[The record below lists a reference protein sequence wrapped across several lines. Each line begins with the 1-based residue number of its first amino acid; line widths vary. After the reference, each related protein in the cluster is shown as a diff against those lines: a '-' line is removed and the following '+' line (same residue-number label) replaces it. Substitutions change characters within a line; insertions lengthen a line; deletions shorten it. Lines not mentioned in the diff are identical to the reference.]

1 VKVLATLVVSIAVLA
16 SCSQKNNDF
25 DPDTIRIPVLGMK
38 GAFIEPI
45 ETKRM
50 STNKDDALPADWFNK
65 IPEIDGVEGVGT
77 DKAYAEFELNP
88 EGVEPIIVAVIDS
101 GVDIHHE
108 DLQGR
113 IWTNPGETGK
123 DEKGND
129 KATNGLDDD
138 ENGYVDDVYGWNY
151 IGGKDG
157 RHIDHETLELTREMV
172 RFEARI
178 ANGEVLDYREKE
190 YFDKL
195 KEAYEEGVAEA
206 KRVVVIIEPINE
218 DIAAAKIILKNKLGM
233 TEFNRGTIEGIQSED
248 EDVLKAKETLMAA
261 INRFGSLARFGRI
274 YNYYSSQLKYYY
286 NKEFN
291 PRAEIVGDDPS
302 DFEDTIYGNNDVIG
316 PDASHG
322 THVAGIIA
330 AVRDND
336 LGIKGVATNVQ
347 IMVLRVV
354 PNGDERDKDVALS
367 VRYAADKGARIIN
380 MSFGKGYSPYKREVD
395 DAFQYAADKNVLL
408 VHAAGNDNQNSDS
421 IRSFPHKWK
430 KDRNGLHLNSIPG
443 WLEIG
448 ASTAYKGLNLP
459 LIFQT
464 MDA

>member
-1 VKVLATLVVSIAVLA
+1 LK
-16 SCSQKNNDF
+16 
-25 DPDTIRIPVLGMK
+25 
-38 GAFIEPI
+38 AFSP
-45 ETKRM
+45 
-50 STNKDDALPADWFNK
+50 
-65 IPEIDGVEGVGT
+65 
-77 DKAYAEFELNP
+77 
-88 EGVEPIIVAVIDS
+88 
-101 GVDIHHE
+101 
-108 DLQGR
+108 
-113 IWTNPGETGK
+113 
-123 DEKGND
+123 
-129 KATNGLDDD
+129 
-138 ENGYVDDVYGWNY
+138 
-151 IGGKDG
+151 
-157 RHIDHETLELTREMV
+157 
-172 RFEARI
+172 
-178 ANGEVLDYREKE
+178 
-190 YFDKL
+190 
-195 KEAYEEGVAEA
+195 
-206 KRVVVIIEPINE
+206 
-218 DIAAAKIILKNKLGM
+218 
-233 TEFNRGTIEGIQSED
+233 ED

-336 LGIKGVATNVQ
+336 LGIKGVATNFKSWFS
-347 IMVLRVV
+347 RVV

-459 LIFQT
+459 ADFSNYGRLTVDFFAPGYDINSTVPGNEYAVYSGTSMATPVVSGVAALIFAQHPEIT
-464 MDA
+464 AVQMRDILRDQVRMYDGLRVRRPGSGQFDVPVPFRDLSTTGGIVDLYSSLKLIYELANH